1 MKRWLRLEIILLSC
15 LSPLKSR
22 LGRFDVKSLNT
33 PGCVEKGKPVA
44 PASRGGTGVP
54 KPSGGR
60 GRDGEG
66 VGEGRRG
73 GRGTFVKCAL
83 CLGPTKGVSPNTRG
97 CSRSQSAR
105 AVSARGGR
113 VPPMGFHPWPKAGVI
128 EETLKITLK

>member
-1 MKRWLRLEIILLSC
+1 MKRWFRLEIILLSC

-22 LGRFDVKSLNT
+22 LGRFDVKSQNT

-83 CLGPTKGVSPNTRG
+83 CLGPTMVSPRTPVDAPAPRVLAPSPHG
-97 CSRSQSAR
+97 EAGSLPW
-105 AVSARGGR
+105 VS
-113 VPPMGFHPWPKAGVI
+113 
-128 EETLKITLK
+128 TLGPRPGSSKKL